1 MKTMTIGDIMPKE
14 EDDDEDPSISIQAN
28 PYTSTTNDQNQ
39 QEGNSSNND
48 SPQEDD
54 QTASM
59 TTPSTSTQ
67 EPVDQPSVHH
77 QVAKDHPIDQIMGDI
92 SKGVQTRSRVAS
104 FCQHYFFISFHEP
117 KRVDEALDDPDWVIS
132 MQEELNNFTRNEV
145 WELVER
151 PKNHN
156 VSGTKWVYRNKENED
171 GIVVKNKSRLVAQGY
186 TQVEGL
192 DFDETFAPVARIET
206 IRILLAYACSRNIK
220 FYQMDVKSAFL
231 NGKISELVYVKQPL
245 GFEDPAKPN
254 HV

>member
-1 MKTMTIGDIMPKE
+1 M
-14 EDDDEDPSISIQAN
+14 
-28 PYTSTTNDQNQ
+28 
-39 QEGNSSNND
+39 
-48 SPQEDD
+48 
-54 QTASM
+54 ASM

-67 EPVDQPSVHH
+67 EPIDQPRVHH

-104 FCQHYFFISFHEP
+104 FCQHYSFVSFHEP
-117 KRVDEALDDPDWVIS
+117 KRVDEALDVPDWVIS
-132 MQEELNNFTRNEV
+132 MQEELNNFTRNQV

-156 VSGTKWVYRNKENED
+156 VIGTKWVYRNKENED

-192 DFDETFAPVARIET
+192 DFDETFAPVARLEA

-220 FYQMDVKSAFL
+220 LYQMDVNSAFL
-231 NGKISELVYVKQPL
+231 NGKISELVYVEQPP
-245 GFEDPAKPN
+245 GFEDLTKPN
-254 HV
+254 HVYKLSKALYGLKQAPRA